1 MKRRVALVTA
11 VLAGLFATAAP
22 ASPAAS
28 AAIPDPATDPF
39 FVAPAN
45 LADLAPGTVIRKR
58 AVSTKLLGD
67 AGLGLPMPAKSFQIL
82 VRSADA
88 KDRPAAVTATV
99 LVPLFGARRQLLAY
113 QPATDS
119 LGARCEP
126 SYGLQ
131 AGTEKEAAVM
141 ATALGA
147 GLTVV
152 VPDHQGPRHAYA
164 AGRMAGH
171 AVLDSVRGA
180 LATPES
186 GLAGAGTEVAMVGY
200 SGGAIATGWA
210 AQLEPSYAPEINLV
224 GVASGGTPG
233 DLEAAG
239 SYMDGSIFG
248 GLFLGAALGMTREYP
263 ELLSILNDEGL
274 ALAEKVKDYC
284 SSDLLLRLAFG
295 SVKQYSDH
303 PDPLRS
309 PVAQAVLLDNKM
321 GALAPAAPYYL
332 WHAKWDELIPHASA
346 VELARAWCGNGADVQ
361 FVTSWTSEHN
371 IGAGEMILTALPW
384 LLDRFNGKVFQGN
397 CPA

>member
-1 MKRRVALVTA
+1 MKVRATLVTA
-11 VLAGLFATAAP
+11 VLASLLAAAP
-22 ASPAAS
+22 TLPAS
-28 AAIPDPATDPF
+28 AAIPDPTTDPF

-45 LADLAPGTVIRKR
+45 LADLAPGTVIRTR
-58 AVSTKLLGD
+58 PVPVKLLGYS
-67 AGLGLPMPAKSFQIL
+67 GFGLPMAAKSFQIL
-82 VRSADA
+82 VRSTDA

-119 LGARCEP
+119 LGATCEP
-126 SYGLQ
+126 SYTLQ
-131 AGTEKEAAVM
+131 AGTEKEAAVVAM
-141 ATALGA
+141 AVGA

-180 LATPES
+180 LATPDS
-186 GLAGAGTEVAMVGY
+186 GLPGAQTRVAMVGY

-239 SYMDGSIFG
+239 ALMDGSLFG
-248 GLFLGAALGMTREYP
+248 GLFVGAALGMSREYP
-263 ELLSILNDEGL
+263 ELLSVLNDKGV
-274 ALAEKVKDYC
+274 ALAEQVEDYC
-284 SSDLLLRLAFG
+284 SSDLLTRLPFA
-295 SVKQYSDH
+295 SVKQFSDD
-303 PDPLRS
+303 PDPLRT

-321 GALAPAAPYYL
+321 GALPPSAPYLL
-332 WHAKWDELIPHASA
+332 WHAKYDELIPHASA
-346 VELARAWCGNGADVQ
+346 VELDREWCARGADVQ

-371 IGAGEMILTALPW
+371 IGAGEMIPTALPW
-384 LLDRFNGKVFQGN
+384 LLARFDGKPFQGN